1 MAAGK
6 CTLTWEGRTYAL
18 ERPEII
24 SGPEVMR
31 AWPITAQI
39 MLRAGGIHEFLW
51 LHETTDQA

>member
-1 MAAGK
+1 MH
-6 CTLTWEGRTYAL
+6 TYREGRTYAL

-24 SGPEVMR
+24 AGPEVMR

-51 LHETTDQA
+51 LHEPHRA